1 MLTLLPKKIDEL
13 ACGHLI
19 AMHNFEV
26 FGKINEVIDFR
37 GEYTSIH
44 YLR

>member
-37 GEYTSIH
+37 GEYSSIH